1 MKPLPSLGCRR
12 EDLDTPCLILDIEAL
27 DRNIARMQSFC
38 RQHQIAWRPHAKSYK
53 SSAVVR
59 RVLDTGAIGI
69 TCAKLGEAE
78 VFAALGVSDILITG
92 PIAGSTKL
100 ARLQSLRQIADP
112 IVVVDHADHVRMLGE
127 AGFQEAAPLRV
138 LIEIDLGMQRCGV
151 LPGSTAVSLAREI
164 ARHPGLAFAGIMGWE
179 GHLLTIEDPAEK
191 RQRIAE
197 AIDGLETT
205 RQALIASGIPCPI
218 VSAGGTGSF
227 PITGTLGVATELEA
241 GGAIFMDLFYRNKCH
256 IEGLEF
262 ALTVLTTVISR
273 PDATR
278 AVIDAGRKTLSP
290 DLHLP
295 TVKDRADLNVR
306 WLSAEHGILS
316 VQDSSGPAIGDKLEL
331 IPGYGDWTTVL
342 HDHYFVFR
350 GNRLEAIWP
359 LEARSRND

>member
-1 MKPLPSLGCRR
+1 MKPLPPLGCRR
-12 EDLDTPCLILDIEAL
+12 EDLDTPCLILDLDAL

-38 RQHQIAWRPHAKSYK
+38 RQHNLAWRPHAKSYK
-53 SSAVVR
+53 SSAVVK
-59 RVLDTGAIGI
+59 RVLDAGAIGI

-78 VFAALGVSDILITG
+78 IFSRFGVRDMLITG

-100 ARLQSLRQIADP
+100 ARLTALRQVADP
-112 IVVVDHADHVRMLGE
+112 IVVVDHLDHVQLLSQ
-127 AGFQEAAPLRV
+127 AGFHQTAPLRV
-138 LIEIDLGMQRCGV
+138 LIEIDLGMRRCGV

-164 ARHPGLAFAGIMGWE
+164 ARHPSLAFAGIMGWE
-179 GHLLTIEDPAEK
+179 GHLLTIEDPTEK
-191 RQRIAE
+191 RQRIAD
-197 AIDGLETT
+197 AIDGLATT
-205 RQALIASGIPCPI
+205 QQSLIASGIPCPI
-218 VSAGGTGSF
+218 VSAGGSGSF

-256 IEGLEF
+256 IEGMEF
-262 ALTVLTTVISR
+262 ALTVLATVISR
-273 PDATR
+273 PEATR

-295 TVKDRADLNVR
+295 AVKDRTDLSVQ

-316 VQDSSGPAIGDKLEL
+316 VEESPSPSIGEKLEL

-350 GNRLEAIWP
+350 SNRLEAIWP

>member
-1 MKPLPSLGCRR
+1 M
-12 EDLDTPCLILDIEAL
+12 
-27 DRNIARMQSFC
+27 
-38 RQHQIAWRPHAKSYK
+38 
-53 SSAVVR
+53 
-59 RVLDTGAIGI
+59 
-69 TCAKLGEAE
+69 
-78 VFAALGVSDILITG
+78 LITG
-92 PIAGSTKL
+92 PIAGPIKL
-100 ARLQSLRQIADP
+100 ARLTALRQIADP
-112 IVVVDHADHVRMLGE
+112 IVVVDHLDHVQLLSQ
-127 AGFQEAAPLRV
+127 AGFQHHAPLRV
-138 LIEIDLGMQRCGV
+138 LIEIDLGMRRCGV
-151 LPGSTAVSLAREI
+151 PPGSAAVALAHEI
-164 ARHPGLAFAGIMGWE
+164 ARHPTLAFAGMMGWE
-179 GHLLTIEDPAEK
+179 GHLLTIDDPAEK

-256 IEGLEF
+256 IEGMDF

-273 PDATR
+273 PEATR

-295 TVKDRADLNVR
+295 AVKDRADLNVQ
-306 WLSAEHGILS
+306 WLSAEHGILG
-316 VQDSSGPAIGDKLEL
+316 VQESASLSIGDKLEL